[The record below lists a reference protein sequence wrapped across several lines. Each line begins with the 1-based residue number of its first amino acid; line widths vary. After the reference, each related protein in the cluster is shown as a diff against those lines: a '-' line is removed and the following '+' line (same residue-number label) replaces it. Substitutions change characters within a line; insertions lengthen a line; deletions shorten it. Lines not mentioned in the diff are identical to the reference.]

1 MTGSVKGLLKRK
13 WKGASSGK
21 IGWEHDVIKGEG
33 KQWEKRGKKFDM
45 TPETDQTEEA
55 VVPMADEEEIKRSK
69 RRTASSRG
77 GGRASTIFTDSDRLG
92 P

>member
-1 MTGSVKGLLKRK
+1 MSGLHRSAKKIIPKETVDPINKKVMDENISTHESLNRRMNPEMPTGEDEPV
-13 WKGASSGK
+13 
-21 IGWEHDVIKGEG
+21 
-33 KQWEKRGKKFDM
+33 M
-45 TPETDQTEEA
+45 
-55 VVPMADEEEIKRSK
+55 PMADEEEVKRNK